1 MIQLPSIF
9 LEFNCLFKD
18 LFDES
23 SLAIVENFAAT
34 DDFLESIWFDPNDP
48 KPWNSQ
54 YDAATSFALARNMMM
69 HPYRESADCNV

>member
-34 DDFLESIWFDPNDP
+34 DDFLESI
-48 KPWNSQ
+48 
-54 YDAATSFALARNMMM
+54 
-69 HPYRESADCNV
+69 